1 MADLFK
7 DIIPSILQTKKNV
20 LEDEKD
26 YNAFI
31 VNKALSFHKDC
42 LMHANQM
49 NIHHVL
55 DNKLQYQYLIN
66 TIRPYHRKYQ
76 GWLKA
81 EKVENLE
88 CVKEYYG
95 YSNEKAKAALEV
107 LSEEQLIT
115 IKKEL
120 NKGGINGKSQRV
132 GGGEAKKSG

>member
-26 YNAFI
+26 YNAFV
-31 VNKALSFHKDC
+31 VNKALSFHYDC
-42 LMHANQM
+42 VLSANQM
-49 NIHHVL
+49 NMNHVL

-66 TIRPYHRKYQ
+66 IIRPYRRPFQK
-76 GWLKA
+76 WLKA

-107 LSEEQLIT
+107 LSEEQIKT

-120 NKGGINGKSQRV
+120 NKGGINGKSQRS
-132 GGGEAKKSG
+132 GGGET

>member
-31 VNKALSFHKDC
+31 INKSLSFHYDC
-42 LMHANQM
+42 VLPANQM
-49 NIHHVL
+49 NIHHVV

-66 TIRPYHRKYQ
+66 TIRPYRRPFQK
-76 GWLKA
+76 WLKA

-88 CVKEYYG
+88 CVKEFYG

-107 LSEEQLIT
+107 LSEEELIT

-120 NKGGINGKSQRV
+120 NKGGINGKSQRL
-132 GGGEAKKSG
+132 GGGETKKSG

>member
-7 DIIPSILQTKKNV
+7 DIVPSILQTKKNV

-31 VNKALSFHKDC
+31 VNKALSFHYDC
-42 LMHANQM
+42 ILSANQM
-49 NIHHVL
+49 NMNHVL
-55 DNKLQYQYLIN
+55 DNKLQYHYLIN

-76 GWLKA
+76 KWLKA

-95 YSNEKAKAALEV
+95 YSYEKAKAALEV
-107 LSEEQLIT
+107 LSEDQIKT

-120 NKGGINGKSQRV
+120 NKGGINGKSQRS
-132 GGGEAKKSG
+132 GGGET

>member
-1 MADLFK
+1 MSDLFK

-31 VNKALSFHKDC
+31 INKSLSFHYDC
-42 LMHANQM
+42 VLPANQM
-49 NIHHVL
+49 NIHHVV
-55 DNKLQYQYLIN
+55 DNKLQYHFLIN
-66 TIRPYHRKYQ
+66 TIRPYRRPFQK
-76 GWLKA
+76 WLKA

-120 NKGGINGKSQRV
+120 NKGGMNGKSQRL
-132 GGGEAKKSG
+132 GGGEAKESR